1 MSKAQNWM
9 LSGMQRIE
17 IGDAVNAEDHRFTVE
32 HEALLPDLASG
43 FDDPWISAAPFVT
56 VA

>member
-32 HEALLPDLASG
+32 HEPFLPPASTIHG
-43 FDDPWISAAPFVT
+43 
-56 VA
+56 

>member
-1 MSKAQNWM
+1 
-9 LSGMQRIE
+9 MQRIE
-17 IGDAVNAEDHRFTVE
+17 IGDAVNAEDHGFTVE

>member
-32 HEALLPDLASG
+32 HEPFLPDLPQPRRSTDSG
-43 FDDPWISAAPFVT
+43 WSSHSRSG
-56 VA
+56 